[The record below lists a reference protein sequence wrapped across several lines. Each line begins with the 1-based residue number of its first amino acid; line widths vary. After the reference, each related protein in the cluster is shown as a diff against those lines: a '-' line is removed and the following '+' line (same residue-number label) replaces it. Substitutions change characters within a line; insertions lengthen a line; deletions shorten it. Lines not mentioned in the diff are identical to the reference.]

1 MNNEKKLRPEE
12 VSLYRK
18 TFLARVSNGATVE
31 AADRAAIHACTLW
44 ERRGAFN
51 DDTVEK
57 DGEKPVRSPSAATT
71 WRDEWD
77 SLAEWLIEK
86 YQTSYLD
93 AGQIGQLMRKTSTGN
108 ISIEEF
114 KNALDRSLDP

>member
-1 MNNEKKLRPEE
+1 MNTEKKLRPEE

-51 DDTVEK
+51 EEPGDDGQNADEKRFADGFAAIVEHMGN
-57 DGEKPVRSPSAATT
+57 DDIPPVEFCAELLKRY
-71 WRDEWD
+71 RDREID
-77 SLAEWLIEK
+77 ISTLRARLGLI
-86 YQTSYLD
+86 
-93 AGQIGQLMRKTSTGN
+93 I
-108 ISIEEF
+108 
-114 KNALDRSLDP
+114 